1 MNTEKKKTT
10 DEPAE
15 QHLRWRYGPCWR
27 DVVDVIETLRSASPE
42 QVTALDAAW
51 HAVRSVAV
59 DAERRAAWI
68 AARDAVRAAVRRG
81 AVWDAAVATAWDA
94 AEDTAPI
101 AARAVA
107 RDAAA
112 AASVADLIGTHGYT
126 RQHHDVLVGPFV
138 AVFGDL
144 WKGL

>member
-68 AARDAVRAAVRRG
+68 AARDA
-81 AVWDAAVATAWDA
+81 
-94 AEDTAPI
+94 
-101 AARAVA
+101 
-107 RDAAA
+107 AA